1 VSTHPFF
8 SVSSAPPVGRL
19 ARGDR
24 SRLPFSR
31 GWSGGWWIMR
41 LRLCGEAAW
50 ASIARNLLIV
60 FIVAHHALLLM
71 GIVRTIEEAWLLGLR
86 LNSPSATVATW
97 AGALAWASLALV
109 MSLRLRTALPE
120 LVTAA
125 HDAADEE
132 VRGDKLVPDEHPGLF
147 DAVRDVARR
156 VGAPA
161 PDEIWITADARCFA
175 LEQRRFGV
183 TTQRVLVL
191 ALGLP
196 HLLVLSAAE
205 LQVIVAHELTH
216 IRQKDTTL
224 AVFFFRFSQSLRTYI
239 DRANA
244 ARLGWLNPVA
254 WIELTSYW
262 LVQALIAPVQRRQE
276 ILADCLSAQVLGG
289 DLARRTLL
297 KDWLVTLQFASL
309 VEKRLSDSQSRI
321 MPDRRTLHQQFAEE
335 WREISAAGRE
345 YLRQRLDE
353 MEEESYWDSHPT
365 LSSRLRAV
373 AAYPNFGIQDHQPAM
388 ALLGD
393 SDAMIRQLSE
403 EMIGQLEGRANEL
416 AAAN

>member
-1 VSTHPFF
+1 MMH
-8 SVSSAPPVGRL
+8 
-19 ARGDR
+19 
-24 SRLPFSR
+24 
-31 GWSGGWWIMR
+31 
-41 LRLCGEAAW
+41 LRLCGEAVW
-50 ASIARNLLIV
+50 ASLARNLLIV

-71 GIVRTIEEAWLLGLR
+71 AIVRAIQEAWLLGQG
-86 LNSPSATVATW
+86 LNSPSVTAATW
-97 AGALAWASLALV
+97 VGALAWVSLALV
-109 MSLRLRTALPE
+109 MSLRLRAALPE

-125 HDAADEE
+125 HDASDEE
-132 VRGDKLVPDEHPGLF
+132 VEGYKLVADDHPRLF
-147 DAVRDVARR
+147 QIVRDVARR
-156 VGAPA
+156 VGAPT
-161 PDEIWITADARCFA
+161 PDEIWITADANCFA

-183 TTQRVLVL
+183 TTQRAFVL

-196 HLLVLSAAE
+196 HLLVLSVAE
-205 LQVIVAHELTH
+205 LQMIVAHELAH

-239 DRANA
+239 DRANE

-254 WIELTSYW
+254 WFELASYW
-262 LVQALIAPVQRRQE
+262 LVQLLIAPVQRRQE
-276 ILADCLSAQVLGG
+276 ILADCLSAQALGG

-297 KDWLVTLQFASL
+297 KDWLVTQQFASL
-309 VEKRLSDSQSRI
+309 VEQRLSDSQYAI

-335 WREISAAGRE
+335 WRDVSATGRE

-353 MEEESYWDSHPT
+353 LEEESYWDSHPT

-388 ALLGD
+388 SLLGD
-393 SDAMIRQLSE
+393 SDALIRRLSDD
-403 EMIGQLEGRANEL
+403 MIGRLENWAKEF